1 MKKILYIAF
10 YYNHTNEI
18 ASKRLQGIS
27 KYLPKFG
34 FEPIVIVPKTANPT
48 VEFDSVRVVET
59 PYEDMISKFLP
70 NKKGAE
76 TKNEV
81 TSQDKEN
88 RFVSKAISTAGE
100 IFAYPDGMK
109 YWKKPAFDKCCEII
123 ENENIS
129 AIISSSFP
137 VTSHLIAHDLKEK
150 YDIPWIADLR
160 DLWNL
165 NPYINHTPIRN
176 YFEKKLEIKTFENVD
191 ILTTTT
197 PLAKETLQGLHPT
210 KKIVSVVSGY
220 DAKEFK
226 NITQTEFTDR
236 LTLMYAGSLYAGKR
250 DPSILFQ
257 AIDEL
262 LNEDKIVKDEI
273 AVDFY
278 GDTANLE
285 ELCEKYGLSS
295 NVGIHGKISHEDVLQ
310 KQANS
315 DVLLLI
321 SWMDENERMFI
332 PGKVYEYIASKKP
345 VLSIGYPEGSLKE
358 LIEKT
363 NIGYHV
369 STVDETKKAI
379 YDYYYKYNNNELKY
393 SGNEFADEYTME
405 NTAKNYSKILEEI
418 I

>member
-18 ASKRLQGIS
+18 ASKRLQGVS

-48 VEFDSVRVVET
+48 VEFDNVQVIET
-59 PYEDMISKFLP
+59 PYEDMISRFIP
-70 NKKGAE
+70 NKKGRE
-76 TKNEV
+76 TKKEM
-81 TSQDKEN
+81 TSQDNEN
-88 RFVSKAISTAGE
+88 KFVSKAISIAGE
-100 IFAYPDGMK
+100 LFAYPDGMK
-109 YWKKPAFDKCCEII
+109 YWKKPAFSKCCEII
-123 ENENIS
+123 ENENVS
-129 AIISSSFP
+129 GIISSSFP
-137 VTSHLIAHDLKEK
+137 ITSHIIAHDLKKK
-150 YDIPWIADLR
+150 YDLPWIADLR

-165 NPYINHTPIRN
+165 NPYIHHTAIRRH
-176 YFEKKLEIKTFENVD
+176 FEKKLEMKTFENADV
-191 ILTTTT
+191 LTTTT
-197 PLAKETLQGLHPT
+197 PLAKETLQTLHPT
-210 KKIVSVVSGY
+210 KKIISVVSGY
-220 DAKEFK
+220 DPEEYE
-226 NITQTEFTDR
+226 NIIRTEFSDK

-257 AIDEL
+257 AINEL
-262 LNEDKIVKDEI
+262 INEKKIIKDEI
-273 AVDFY
+273 TVDFY
-278 GDTANLE
+278 GDTTNLKD
-285 ELCEKYGLSS
+285 LSEKYDLSS
-295 NVGIHGKISHEDVLQ
+295 NVGIHGKISHEEVLQ
-310 KQANS
+310 NQANS

-321 SWMDENERMFI
+321 SWMNRNEKMFI

-345 VLSIGYPEGSLKE
+345 ILSIGYPEGSLKE

-379 YDYYYKYNNNELKY
+379 YDYYQKYNNNELKY
-393 SGNEFADEYTME
+393 AGNEFADEYSME